1 MLLYI
6 YYAPSS
12 NTMII
17 DRSTN
22 YLFSSDPAA
31 GAQNIND
38 DGNQFSVLLND
49 PLSIPKE
56 AVYCTIEVVNAVIVN
71 VMPNVS
77 EEYGNNKIVFDH
89 EAKTYDFT
97 FPDGLYAVEDINA
110 FLTRSFEENG
120 LPADLFVF
128 TGEASTQ
135 KVILTFNYAGTQ
147 VDFLNEPNSINEL
160 LGFDPLLYPQFAP
173 SVAGESFTS
182 QSQAQIN
189 RITSWFLHCDL
200 ARSGIPVNAIGSNIV
215 AQVPIPANSVGKTV
229 GWSPFNPIPVNC
241 DHLIGHP
248 INAIDCRLSDQLDR
262 NVLTLGEAF
271 SMLVR
276 IRYGIQVS
284 DHSER
289 SQRYRNARQ
298 YAAH

>member
-1 MLLYI
+1 
-6 YYAPSS
+6 
-12 NTMII
+12 MII

-49 PLSIPKE
+49 PISIPKE
-56 AVYCTIEVVNAVIVN
+56 AVYCSIELVSAVVVN

-97 FPDGLYAVEDINA
+97 FPDGLYALEDINA
-110 FLTRSFEENG
+110 FLARTFEENG

-128 TGEASTQ
+128 TGDDATQ
-135 KVILTFNYAGTQ
+135 KVVMKFNNAGTQ
-147 VDFLNEPNSINEL
+147 IDFLNNPNSINTL

-173 SVAGESFTS
+173 SVGGESFTS
-182 QSQAQIN
+182 QETAKIN

-200 ARSGIPVNAIGSNIV
+200 ARNGIPVNAVGSNII
-215 AQVPIPANSVGKTV
+215 AQVPIPAGSVGKTI
-229 GWSPFNPIPVNC
+229 GFSPFNPLPVAI
-241 DHLIGHP
+241 DHLIGFP
-248 INAIDCRLSDQLDR
+248 VNSVECRLSDQLNRD
-262 NVLTLGEAF
+262 VLTLGEAF
-271 SMLVR
+271 SFLVR
-276 IRYGIQVS
+276 IRYGIQVA
-284 DHSER
+284 DTSE
-289 SQRYRNARQ
+289 SKQRYRNART